1 MNSDPTKASYWEVS
15 IANRHWS
22 CTHPNIHVKYM
33 NMVGAM
39 HAGHLRR
46 NPLEIDVIHFSL
58 LIGYVQN
65 TLTEAILLS
74 SSISTHNKAP
84 LVKAWGKLLW
94 IQMDLFTKWHV
105 KDGKEY
111 DQLTTRATKLD
122 PATDLNSMKDD
133 NGNEVKCPFSNV
145 AKLEQVETNG
155 ILKRGYMYENSGVRT
170 RNNIPGGGIGS
181 IESIAEPLSLGCPVG
196 TQIPGSP
203 QISIASSR
211 SK

>member
-1 MNSDPTKASYWEVS
+1 
-15 IANRHWS
+15 
-22 CTHPNIHVKYM
+22 
-33 NMVGAM
+33 MVGAM

-46 NPLEIDVIHFSL
+46 SPLEIDVIHFSL

-74 SSISTHNKAP
+74 PSISTHNKAP

-122 PATDLNSMKDD
+122 PTTDFSSMKDD
-133 NGNEVKCPFSNV
+133 DGNEVKCPFSNL
-145 AKLEQVETNG
+145 AKQEQVEVNG
-155 ILKRGYMYENSGVRT
+155 VSKRGYVYENPKMRA

-181 IESIAEPLSLGCPVG
+181 IQSIAEPLSMGCPAG
-196 TQIPGSP
+196 MKTPTSP
-203 QISIASSR
+203 PPSIASNR
-211 SK
+211 SKSSRG